1 VTSARRRIL
10 LVEDDAG
17 IREGISDC
25 LVLEGYEVDSAAN
38 GAEALAR
45 LRAVA
50 RPGLILLDL
59 VMPVM
64 NGAQLL
70 ALLRRE
76 PGLADIPVV
85 LMTAAMPPG
94 PRLPPASGYL
104 SKPFDLSE
112 LLGLV
117 ERHCGA
123 PAGISGSSGVRQL
136 T

>member
-1 VTSARRRIL
+1 VSSGRKRIL
-10 LVEDDAG
+10 LVEDDVG
-17 IREGISDC
+17 VREGISDC
-25 LVLEGYEVDSAAN
+25 LVLEGYEVDTAAN

-45 LRAVA
+45 LRAGT

-70 ALLRRE
+70 ARLRHE

-94 PRLPPASGYL
+94 ARLPPASGYL

-112 LLGLV
+112 LLGLA
-117 ERHCGA
+117 ERHCAA
-123 PAGISGSSGVRQL
+123 PPGLATAGI
-136 T
+136 

>member
-1 VTSARRRIL
+1 VSSGRHRIL
-10 LVEDDAG
+10 LVEDDLG
-17 IREGISDC
+17 IRQGIADC
-25 LVLEGYEVDSAAN
+25 LVLEGYEVEAAAN
-38 GAEALAR
+38 GAEALAH
-45 LRAVA
+45 LRAGP
-50 RPGLILLDL
+50 RPGLIVLDL

-70 ALLRRE
+70 ARLRRD

-104 SKPFDLSE
+104 SKPFELSE
-112 LLGLV
+112 LLALV

-123 PAGISGSSGVRQL
+123 PAGLATAGS
-136 T
+136 

>member
-1 VTSARRRIL
+1 MSPGRHRVL

-17 IREGISDC
+17 IREGISE
-25 LVLEGYEVDSAAN
+25 LLAFEGYEVDRAAN
-38 GAEALAR
+38 GAEALDR
-45 LRAVA
+45 LRDGA
-50 RPGLILLDL
+50 RPGLIVLDL

-70 ALLRRE
+70 SRLRGE

-85 LMTAAMPPG
+85 LMTASLPSG

-104 SKPFDLSE
+104 SKPFELSE

-123 PAGISGSSGVRQL
+123 PGLAISGI
-136 T
+136 